1 MMDETHHTF
10 STEGNKGGSTA
21 QRYSTNLFHR
31 SGERCLQS
39 ATHTTGMYG
48 SSGVGYS
55 LPPMYVFSSNAKV
68 PEDCQ
73 IEGAVCEGLPVVRA
87 KYADD
92 DF

>member
-1 MMDETHHTF
+1 
-10 STEGNKGGSTA
+10 
-21 QRYSTNLFHR
+21 
-31 SGERCLQS
+31 
-39 ATHTTGMYG
+39 MYG
-48 SSGVGYS
+48 TTGVGYS